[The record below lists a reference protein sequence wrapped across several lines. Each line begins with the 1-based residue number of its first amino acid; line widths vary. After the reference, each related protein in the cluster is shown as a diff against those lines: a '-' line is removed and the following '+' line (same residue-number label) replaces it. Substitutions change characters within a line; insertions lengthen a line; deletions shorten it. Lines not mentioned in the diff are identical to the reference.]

1 MQTPQSQS
9 ASSSQRR
16 RAQPWGSAV
25 GEVGLQRQFAG
36 QACSSLAQEKGSQW
50 PSAPQ
55 RASGPQ
61 GSVSAAVQGAA
72 QRESS
77 GSAPASQRGQPGS
90 SSWQVRPPPQS
101 ASSSHSRIGVVQ
113 MPQGRRSPSAR
124 CRRRSA

>member
-61 GSVSAAVQGAA
+61 GSVSAAVQGRRVQVEAD
-72 QRESS
+72 
-77 GSAPASQRGQPGS
+77 QPRVGKGLHL
-90 SSWQVRPPPQS
+90 
-101 ASSSHSRIGVVQ
+101 AGV
-113 MPQGRRSPSAR
+113 
-124 CRRRSA
+124 